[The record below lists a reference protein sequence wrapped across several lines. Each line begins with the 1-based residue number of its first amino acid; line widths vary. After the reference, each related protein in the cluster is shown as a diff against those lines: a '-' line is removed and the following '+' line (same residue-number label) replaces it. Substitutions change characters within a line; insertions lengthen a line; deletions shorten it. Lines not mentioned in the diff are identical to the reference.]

1 VSDVPEGFTTSG
13 KELGMRVFVAGGTGV
28 VGRFL
33 VPALVADGHRVTAST
48 RSAGRLADLAAAG
61 AVPAVMDGLDRDA
74 VLSAVREAAPE
85 VIVHQMTALS
95 DLKDFS
101 KFDQEFA
108 VTNELRT
115 GGTDYLLEAARL
127 AGTRRFIAQ
136 SFTGFTNEYAGTLV
150 KTEEDPLNPDPR
162 ASTRQTLAAIRHVEE
177 PVPGGVA
184 EGIVL
189 RYGVLYGHGAS
200 DGILAAARAGMFPV
214 IGGGTGIWSFT
225 ETTDAAAAA
234 AAAVTRA
241 VPGIYNIVDDEPA
254 PAAQWVPFLARCLSA
269 AAPQEIS
276 AELGLELAG
285 DFLTAQMT
293 TGRGSSNAKAKR
305 ELGWAP
311 RYATWRDG
319 FPEWAKSAQ

>member
-1 VSDVPEGFTTSG
+1 
-13 KELGMRVFVAGGTGV
+13 MRVFVAGGTGV

-150 KTEEDPLNPDPR
+150 KTEEDPLNPDPP

-177 PVPGGVA
+177 AVPGGVA
-184 EGIVL
+184 EGDRAAL
-189 RYGVLYGHGAS
+189 RRALRAWRVRRHPGRGAGRHVPGDRRRYRHLVVHRDHRRRRGS
-200 DGILAAARAGMFPV
+200 GRRGDPCSARDLQHRGRRARSG
-214 IGGGTGIWSFT
+214 S
-225 ETTDAAAAA
+225 
-234 AAAVTRA
+234 AVGA
-241 VPGIYNIVDDEPA
+241 VPGPLPERRGP
-254 PAAQWVPFLARCLSA
+254 
-269 AAPQEIS
+269 
-276 AELGLELAG
+276 AG
-285 DFLTAQMT
+285 DIRRA
-293 TGRGSSNAKAKR
+293 G
-305 ELGWAP
+305 P
-311 RYATWRDG
+311 
-319 FPEWAKSAQ
+319 